1 MAEDWAEFF
10 REAFGDPYMVW
21 HDGADFR
28 VLLARWQ
35 EEPGRVSEMLQLG
48 LAEADPVAARA
59 IGMLAG
65 EGGDVSALTGRL
77 RDVLPR
83 ARGTFKVDVAGALFA
98 LTGDQDLAGPVC
110 EVLTGEGSWPE
121 KMHAALA
128 LNAFPPATAV
138 VQALAQG
145 VQDDEYLVRR
155 HSAQRLLTMA
165 GRHTT
170 IEKVP
175 DLWADI
181 RKDSDP
187 AAWRRAAAEA
197 RRSMDR

>member
-1 MAEDWAEFF
+1 
-10 REAFGDPYMVW
+10 MVW

-35 EEPGRVSEMLQLG
+35 EEPGLISEMLQLG
-48 LAEADPVAARA
+48 LSEADPVAAQA

-65 EGGDVSALTGRL
+65 EGGDVSELTGRL

-83 ARGTFKVDVAGALFA
+83 VRGTFKVCVAGALFA

-110 EVLTGEGSWPE
+110 EVLTGAEPWPG
-121 KMHAALA
+121 KVDAAIA
-128 LNAFPPATAV
+128 LNAFAPAMAV
-138 VQALAQG
+138 IQALAQG

-175 DLWADI
+175 DLWAEI

-187 AAWRRAAAEA
+187 AAWRRAAAELA
-197 RRSMDR
+197 GPWTG